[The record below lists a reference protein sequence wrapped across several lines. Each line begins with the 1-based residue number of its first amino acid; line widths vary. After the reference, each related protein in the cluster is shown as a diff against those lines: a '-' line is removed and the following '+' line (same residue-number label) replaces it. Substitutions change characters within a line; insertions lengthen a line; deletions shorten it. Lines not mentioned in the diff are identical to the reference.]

1 MDRAMN
7 LVRQAALLGA
17 ACALAA
23 SAQAQTQTQ
32 ALSDPTRPPVLASP
46 EAKSSAGSA
55 GSMAEPSRPILQS
68 VLIGRQPGGRRVAV
82 IDGQTLRLGEKFKG
96 AVLVGVS
103 DNQVL
108 LRRGAERQVLRLYP
122 ASDAAPDAFAPPPAA
137 SLTAPSTSPSP
148 SPR

>member
-7 LVRQAALLGA
+7 MVRQAALLGA

-23 SAQAQTQTQ
+23 SAQAQ

-46 EAKSSAGSA
+46 EAKPSAGSV
-55 GSMAEPSRPILQS
+55 AEPSQPILQS
-68 VLIGRQPGGRRVAV
+68 VLIGRQPGGRKVAV

-122 ASDAAPDAFAPPPAA
+122 ASEAAPDAFAPLPAA
-137 SLTAPSTSPSP
+137 SLTAPSTSSSP